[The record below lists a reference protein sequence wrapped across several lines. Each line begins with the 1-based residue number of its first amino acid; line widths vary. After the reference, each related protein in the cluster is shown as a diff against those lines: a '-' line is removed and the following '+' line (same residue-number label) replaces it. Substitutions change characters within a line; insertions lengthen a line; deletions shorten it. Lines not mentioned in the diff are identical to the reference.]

1 MRLFLLLFIAATML
15 PGCLSGVA
23 SKCNEWQTKH
33 SFYQMGFA
41 VLERHD
47 ISVCTSF
54 SEVP

>member
-1 MRLFLLLFIAATML
+1 MKVFALIIFAATML

>member
-1 MRLFLLLFIAATML
+1 MRLFLLLIFAAMML
-15 PGCLSGVA
+15 PGCLSNMA
-23 SKCNEWQTKH
+23 SKCNEWQAKD

-47 ISVCTSF
+47 ISVCTSY

>member
-1 MRLFLLLFIAATML
+1 MRLFLLFFIAATML

-23 SKCNEWQTKH
+23 SKCNEWQAKH

-54 SEVP
+54 YEVP